1 MSIMTSSRSAEL
13 NSSKSW
19 ELPYPLNPS
28 ALSHGRRGSGKSGM
42 TQNHPLEPIRVVL
55 GNGWKGAGR
64 RIPAAEGERPLS
76 VPSRDLRRDARQWA
90 RLAEIGCVNNTGPPC
105 WLTALAA
112 ISLLLRSP
120 FACGPRLVISRPL
133 DAAMLGL
140 ENWRNPADFGR
151 YAQVTPTAWRAMMR
165 RWCRI
170 ADPSTA

>member
-1 MSIMTSSRSAEL
+1 MRTRTCWHECTRLMRSSPPICEGP
-13 NSSKSW
+13 
-19 ELPYPLNPS
+19 LPHRP
-28 ALSHGRRGSGKSGM
+28 GKSGRPAI
-42 TQNHPLEPIRVVL
+42 HPRRTLVWAGSQV
-55 GNGWKGAGR
+55 GCGAGR
-64 RIPAAEGERPLS
+64 RIPAAEGERPVS

-90 RLAEIGCVNNTGPPC
+90 RLAEIGCVNSTGPPC

-120 FACGPRLVISRPL
+120 FACGPRLIISRPL

-165 RWCRI
+165 RSYRI
-170 ADPSTA
+170 ADPSAP